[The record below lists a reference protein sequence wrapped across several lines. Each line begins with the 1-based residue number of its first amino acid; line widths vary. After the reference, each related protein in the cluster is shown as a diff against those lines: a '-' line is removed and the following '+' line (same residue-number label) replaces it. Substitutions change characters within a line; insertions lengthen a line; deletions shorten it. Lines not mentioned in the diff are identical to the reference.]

1 MHARELG
8 ILVDGE
14 GAPCVGVPAGATR
27 GRPGGRA
34 RDVDGYCSDGFYL
47 HVFLSWRVL
56 KAQKAYH
63 TGTNRIGRMDR
74 ILHPHPFGKLRT
86 GSSLPPSRGK
96 GLCVLCFCRYERA
109 KDTGYAGGVSGAGGA
124 GYGGVAG
131 AAAAGCVGH
140 GAGDAAGVHACGCG
154 GVRAAGYAGG
164 GVWQGDCGCAGTW
177 GFEAIER
184 LAGGRAAVFHSGTI
198 AFSWTMPD
206 GTPRDDVMA
215 RFDEAADIMMR
226 ALRRL
231 GIDARVG
238 EVAGEYCPGQ
248 HSVNARGERKLMGV
262 GQRLIRGAAH
272 VGGVVVVGDGERIRN
287 VLVPVYEALGVE
299 WRPETVGS
307 VEDEVEGAEYERW
320 WRRRYS
326 TSLGR
331 GMGCMR
337 GRCQRRRCGLAEGL
351 EGEHL
356 APRDGG

>member
-1 MHARELG
+1 MGWAGVGLWYASDMTARKIRVTREDFRERAALDTAVSRALLRQVASG
-8 ILVDGE
+8 TEPETLRVYT
-14 GAPCVGVPAGATR
+14 PADVVAFGPQDTR
-27 GRPGGRA
+27 A
-34 RDVDGYCSDGFYL
+34 DGYG
-47 HVFLSWRVL
+47 
-56 KAQKAYH
+56 KA
-63 TGTNRIGRMDR
+63 T
-74 ILHPHPFGKLRT
+74 
-86 GSSLPPSRGK
+86 
-96 GLCVLCFCRYERA
+96 
-109 KDTGYAGGVSGAGGA
+109 
-124 GYGGVAG
+124 
-131 AAAAGCVGH
+131 AAA
-140 GAGDAAGVHACGCG
+140 
-154 GVRAAGYAGG
+154 RA
-164 GVWQGDCGCAGTW
+164 Q

-184 LAGGRAAVFHSGTI
+184 LAGGRAAVFHGGTI

-272 VGGVVVVGDGERIRN
+272 VGGVVVVGDGGRIRD

-307 VEDEVEGAEYERW
+307 VEDEVEGAGDTGRW
-320 WRRRYS
+320 WRGRYS
-326 TSLGR
+326 TSSR
-331 GMGCMR
+331 GGMSCTR
-337 GRCQRRRCGLAEGL
+337 GRCQAETLRQAEGL

-356 APRDGG
+356 AP